1 MSDKLQLVALGRL
14 VRYAKLGDSE
24 RDKLKLIEHC
34 VTLNKNMAGQRATT
48 LFPEMVDFADP
59 TAGSPVSAPLAN
71 RVRPRSLAEFV
82 GQEHLV
88 GEGRV
93 LRRLIE
99 GGGTL
104 PSMIFWGPP
113 GTGKTTLARLLAEKT
128 DARFVALSAVF
139 SGVKDLRAAIAEAR
153 LDRRRGRRTILFVD
167 EIHRFNKAQQ
177 DALLP
182 SVEDG
187 TVTLIGATTENPSF
201 EVISALLSRS
211 RVVVL
216 NPLSEAEVQT
226 IVRRALAD
234 EERGLGSFHPEISDR
249 LISQLAHSSG
259 GDARMALAAIE
270 AAVEATA
277 PNTDNTR
284 SITEDTLVEALGRA
298 QFAYDKGGE
307 EHYNLAS
314 ALIKSLRNSD
324 VNAALYWLARM
335 IEGGADPIFIAR
347 RLCILASEDIGLADP
362 QAMVQAAAAADIVQ
376 LIGMPEGLFPLT
388 QATIYLARAPKSN
401 GVLRA
406 YSAANKDAVETARE
420 PVPLHLRN
428 AVTPLMKH
436 LGYGKDYRYV
446 HSDAEAKEEMPCL
459 PEKLIGRVYYDQD
472 RTTEDTEKGR
482 EKSK

>member
-1 MSDKLQLVALGRL
+1 M
-14 VRYAKLGDSE
+14 
-24 RDKLKLIEHC
+24 
-34 VTLNKNMAGQRATT
+34 
-48 LFPEMVDFADP
+48 
-59 TAGSPVSAPLAN
+59 
-71 RVRPRSLAEFV
+71 RPRELSEFV
-82 GQEHLV
+82 GQAHLV

-113 GTGKTTLARLLAEKT
+113 GTGKTTLARLLADRT
-128 DARFVALSAVF
+128 DANFVALSAVF
-139 SGVKDLRAAIAEAR
+139 SGVKELRGAISQAR
-153 LDRRRGRRTILFVD
+153 LDRLRGSRTILFID

-182 SVEDG
+182 AVEDG

-211 RVVVL
+211 RVLVL
-216 NPLSEAEVQT
+216 NPLNEEEVET
-226 IVRRALAD
+226 ILRRALTD
-234 EERGLGSFHPEISDR
+234 DERGLANLQPQISDELLKR
-249 LISQLAHSSG
+249 LAHLSG
-259 GDARMALAAIE
+259 GDARVSLAALE
-270 AAVEATA
+270 ASVYS
-277 PNTDNTR
+277 TR
-284 SITEDTLVEALGRA
+284 PEKDGSRVITEETLIEALGRT
-298 QFAYDKGGE
+298 QFGYDKGGE

-335 IEGGADPIFIAR
+335 IEGGADPVFIAR

-376 LIGMPEGLFPLT
+376 MIGMPEGLFPLA

-401 GVLRA
+401 SVLSS
-406 YSAANKDAVETARE
+406 YSAAHADAVETSRE

-428 AVTPLMKH
+428 AATPLMKH
-436 LGYGKDYRYV
+436 LGYGKEYRYV
-446 HSDAEAKEEMPCL
+446 HSDKSAKEEMPCL
-459 PEKLIGRVYYDQD
+459 PEKLVGRVYFEDDQ
-472 RTTEDTEKGR
+472 TTEDPDAETR
-482 EKSK
+482 P